1 MKNILLST
9 IACLIVF
16 AGCYDLDRA
25 PFDQPSSST
34 FWKTEDQC
42 VQGLM
47 GIYST
52 FKKDDLFGKQ
62 FLIDINSDVAS
73 GYDQYEPLQLG
84 TCTPTTGFLNGKW
97 QNGYNTIQAANLAI
111 RSIAGSEID
120 AAAKAK
126 LVGEA
131 KFLRAL
137 AYFHLMDYFGALPLY
152 DEKTDL
158 EVDINNLILP
168 RNSLEETRA
177 FIIKDLKDAA
187 DANLPD
193 KWSADNYGR
202 ATGSS
207 VHALLG
213 KVQLYNKEYGEAIKS
228 FEQVLDPKYGH
239 QLHADFNEL
248 FSPSGKGSSEM
259 VFCIVNSGGV
269 GRNYGMP
276 FAFFAGTRNCFG
288 SCWNNSVPSTNLG
301 DMYEYKDGRP
311 FSWDELFPG
320 YTDDLNVRER
330 VLRVTVN
337 DSGTEIVEMPD
348 EAEQIKAMYD
358 QRDPRMAA
366 TVIAPY
372 MTYKGWYANAPKN
385 MLFVFAKNANG
396 GIMNLNE
403 TYGFMRNNRG
413 GWETY
418 FWKKFIPEYNW
429 DGAITDRAHTPVNY
443 PVIRLADVYLMLAE
457 CYNETNNQDKAVEYI
472 NKVRARV
479 GMAAINSGPDYLEA
493 KTKDAV
499 FQRIFRERAF
509 ELANEGHR
517 DSDLRR
523 WRLSHLLLNKDDY
536 GITGKR
542 LFTRKFNEN
551 RDYLWPIP
559 SDEIEKNSSLTQNP
573 GW

>member
-1 MKNILLST
+1 MKKILLSIVT
-9 IACLIVF
+9 FLIVF
-16 AGCYDLDRA
+16 TGCYDLDRA

-42 VQGLM
+42 IQGLM

-137 AYFHLMDYFGALPLY
+137 AYFHLMDYFGGLPLY
-152 DEKTDL
+152 DESTDL
-158 EVDINNLILP
+158 EVDINNLTLP
-168 RNSLEETRA
+168 RSTLEATRA

-207 VHALLG
+207 VYALLG
-213 KVQLYNKEYGEAIKS
+213 KVQLYNKEYAEAAKS
-228 FEQVLDPKYGH
+228 LEQVLDAKYGH
-239 QLHADFNEL
+239 QLHADFNDL

-269 GRNYGMP
+269 GKNYGMP
-276 FAFFAGTRNCFG
+276 FAFYAGTRNCFG
-288 SCWNNSVPSTNLG
+288 SCWNNTVPSTALG

-320 YTDDLNVRER
+320 YTADLAVREQ

-337 DSGTEIVEMPD
+337 DSGTEIVEMPE
-348 EAEQIKAMYD
+348 EAEQIKAMYE

-366 TVIAPY
+366 TLIAPY
-372 MTYKGWYANAPKN
+372 MTYKGWYANAPKD
-385 MLFVFAKNANG
+385 MLFIFAKKADG

-418 FWKKFIPEYNW
+418 FWKKFVPEYNW

-457 CYNETNNQDKAVEYI
+457 CYNETNQSDKAVEFI
-472 NKVRARV
+472 NKVRARA
-479 GMAAINSGPDYLEA
+479 GMAEINSGPAHLEA
-493 KTKDAV
+493 KTKEAV

-523 WRLSHLLLNKDDY
+523 WRLSHQLLNKDDY

>member
-1 MKNILLST
+1 MLAS
-9 IACLIVF
+9 LIGF
-16 AGCYDLDRA
+16 SGCYDLDRA

-34 FWKTEDQC
+34 FWKTESQC

-62 FLIDINSDVAS
+62 FLVDVNSDVAS
-73 GYDQYEPLQLG
+73 GYDQYEALQLG

-111 RSIAGSEID
+111 RSIGESDINAE
-120 AAAKAK
+120 AKTK
-126 LVGEA
+126 LIGEA

-137 AYFHLMDYFGALPLY
+137 AYFHLLDYFGGLPLY
-152 DEKTDL
+152 DETTNL
-158 EVDINNLILP
+158 ETDINDLNLP
-168 RNSLEETRA
+168 RSTAEETRA
-177 FIIKDLKDAA
+177 FIMKDLNDAA
-187 DANLPD
+187 AANLPD
-193 KWSADNYGR
+193 SWSADNYGR

-207 VHALLG
+207 VYGLLG
-213 KVQLYNKEYGEAIKS
+213 KVQMYNKSYSEAITS
-228 FEQVLDPKYGH
+228 FERVLDAKYGH
-239 QLHADFNEL
+239 ALHADFAEL
-248 FSPSGKGSSEM
+248 FTPDGKGSKEM
-259 VFCIVNSGGV
+259 IFCIVNSGGV
-269 GRNYGMP
+269 GKNYGMP
-276 FAFFAGTRNCFG
+276 FAFFAGTRNSFG
-288 SCWNNSVPSTNLG
+288 SCWNNTVPSTDLG
-301 DMYEYKDGRP
+301 NMYEYKDGRP
-311 FSWDELFPG
+311 FSWDEMFPG
-320 YTDDLNVRER
+320 FTENLDVRER
-330 VLRVTVN
+330 VFRATVN
-337 DSGTEIVEMPD
+337 DAGTAVLSIPEEM
-348 EAEQIKAMYD
+348 AQIQAMYE
-358 QRDPRMAA
+358 QRDPRLAA

-372 MTYKGWYANAPKN
+372 MTYKGWYANAAKD
-385 MLFVFAKNANG
+385 MFFLFAKKADG

-403 TYGFMRNNRG
+403 SGGFMRNNRG

-418 FWKKFIPEYNW
+418 FWKKFVPDNDW
-429 DGAITDRAHTPVNY
+429 SGAITDRAHTPVNY

-457 CYNETNNQDKAVEYI
+457 CYNETGNQTKAVEYI
-472 NKVRARV
+472 NKVRDRAGV
-479 GMAAINSGPDYLEA
+479 ALINSGPAHLAANSKEE
-493 KTKDAV
+493 V

-523 WRLSHLLLNKDDY
+523 WRLSHQLLNKDDY

-559 SDEIEKNSSLTQNP
+559 GDEIEKNDALKQNP